1 MILPPRFTFPI
12 LNPSTFSLFVLLA
25 TSNISVTLGNPQIDH
40 ELNLNV
46 MEWAKI
52 QGAFIRE
59 HVKIRYIDEGL
70 SGLFASQSI
79 PKGKIIITVP
89 LNLTISAAQSEYLDD
104 EDDYDK
110 ETCHLLHNVH
120 SSIIKNDTIQTPY
133 ERYLTSRT
141 HHHIPS
147 NWSPQAKKMLKQ
159 LDGPATAQLFGFEFH
174 DLKERIQSCGG
185 FDENM
190 ATDSKFADAASLT
203 YTRSEGEEGIA
214 LVPFLDLIK
223 HGNGKR
229 LNIDAN
235 HVLGEKFE
243 FIATRAIE
251 KGEQLNY
258 SYNRCSYCT
267 CFEQGNFV
275 TPGIFLE
282 YGFVETLPQRWAF
295 ANVDL
300 IFDIDEKEGNVDDEL
315 EVNFVNPPTKADVY
329 FMRTELKRLSFVLR
343 RYLKNYPTLSL
354 QISELELDSITKFHK
369 ALVDAFTH
377 ALKSAQAVM

>member
-1 MILPPRFTFPI
+1 
-12 LNPSTFSLFVLLA
+12 
-25 TSNISVTLGNPQIDH
+25 
-40 ELNLNV
+40 
-46 MEWAKI
+46 
-52 QGAFIRE
+52 
-59 HVKIRYIDEGL
+59 
-70 SGLFASQSI
+70 
-79 PKGKIIITVP
+79 
-89 LNLTISAAQSEYLDD
+89 
-104 EDDYDK
+104 
-110 ETCHLLHNVH
+110 
-120 SSIIKNDTIQTPY
+120 
-133 ERYLTSRT
+133 
-141 HHHIPS
+141 
-147 NWSPQAKKMLKQ
+147 MLKQ
-159 LDGPATAQLFGFEFH
+159 LDGPATAPLFGFEFH
-174 DLKERIQSCGG
+174 DVKERIQTCGG

-203 YTRSEGEEGIA
+203 YTRSEGAKGILA
-214 LVPFLDLIK
+214 LVPFMDLIN
-223 HGNGKR
+223 HANGKR

-251 KGEQLNY
+251 KGEQLNC

-275 TPGIFLE
+275 TPDLFFE

>member
-120 SSIIKNDTIQTPY
+120 SSIIKNDAIQTPY
-133 ERYLTSRT
+133 ERHLTSRT
-141 HHHIPS
+141 NHHIPS
-147 NWSPQAKKMLKQ
+147 NWSPQAKRMLKQ
-159 LDGPATAQLFGFEFH
+159 LVGPSTAPLFGFEFH
-174 DLKERIQSCGG
+174 DGKELIQICGG

-190 ATDSKFADAASLT
+190 ATDSKFADATSLT
-203 YTRSEGEEGIA
+203 YTRSEGLEGRA
-214 LVPFLDLIK
+214 LVPFMDLIN
-223 HGNGKR
+223 HANGKR
-229 LNIDAN
+229 SNTDAN

-267 CFEQGNFV
+267 CFEQGTFV
-275 TPGIFLE
+275 TPDLFFE

-295 ANVDL
+295 DNVDL

>member
-46 MEWAKI
+46 MEWAKT
-52 QGAFIRE
+52 QGAFISE
-59 HVKIRYIDEGL
+59 HVEIRDIDEGL

-79 PKGKIIITVP
+79 LKGEIISTVP
-89 LNLTISAAQSEYLDD
+89 LNLTISAAQSEYSDD
-104 EDDYDK
+104 EDDYDT
-110 ETCHLLHNVH
+110 EMCHLLHNVH

-159 LDGPATAQLFGFEFH
+159 LDGPATAPLFGFEFH
-174 DLKERIQSCGG
+174 DVKERIQTCGG

-203 YTRSEGEEGIA
+203 YTRSEGLVGIA
-214 LVPFLDLIK
+214 LVPFMDIIN
-223 HGNGKR
+223 HANGKKS
-229 LNIDAN
+229 NTDAN

-251 KGEQLNY
+251 KLEQLNY

-267 CFEQGNFV
+267 CFEQGTFV
-275 TPGIFLE
+275 TPDLFFE

-295 ANVDL
+295 DNVDL
-300 IFDIDEKEGNVDDEL
+300 IFDIDEKEGHGDDEL
-315 EVNFVNPPTKADVY
+315 EVNFVKPPTKADVY
-329 FMRTELKRLSFVLR
+329 FMKKELKRL
-343 RYLKNYPTLSL
+343 RYLMNSKRKMVK
-354 QISELELDSITKFHK
+354 ISELELDSIMEFLK

-377 ALKSAQAVM
+377 ALKSAEARLEIC

>member
-120 SSIIKNDTIQTPY
+120 SSIIKNDAIQTPY
-133 ERYLTSRT
+133 ERHLTSRT
-141 HHHIPS
+141 NHHIPS

-190 ATDSKFADAASLT
+190 ATDSKFADATSLT
-203 YTRSEGEEGIA
+203 YTRSEGLEGRA
-214 LVPFLDLIK
+214 LVPFMDLIN
-223 HGNGKR
+223 HANGKR
-229 LNIDAN
+229 SNTDAN

-267 CFEQGNFV
+267 CFEQGTFV
-275 TPGIFLE
+275 TPDLFFE

-295 ANVDL
+295 DNVDL
-300 IFDIDEKEGNVDDEL
+300 IFDIDEKEGHGDDEL
-315 EVNFVNPPTKADVY
+315 EVNFVKPPTKADVY
-329 FMRTELKRLSFVLR
+329 FMKKELKRL
-343 RYLKNYPTLSL
+343 RYLMNSKRKMVK
-354 QISELELDSITKFHK
+354 ISELELDSIMEFLK

-377 ALKSAQAVM
+377 ALKSAEARLEIC